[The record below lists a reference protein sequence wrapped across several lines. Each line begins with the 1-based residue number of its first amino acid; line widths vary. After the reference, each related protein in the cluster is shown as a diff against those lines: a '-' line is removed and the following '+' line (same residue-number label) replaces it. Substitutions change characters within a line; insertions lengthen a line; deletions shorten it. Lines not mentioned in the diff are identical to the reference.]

1 MEKKI
6 TQNSVGKRLWL
17 NTLLA
22 TSILGL
28 GISATPIAA
37 HAEDINNTV
46 QITSPDT
53 YKTKDTNL
61 NATVTNNDDGSQ
73 IIKIELPAN
82 KVKGN
87 DQKLN
92 FVATDI
98 DADSDG
104 SQEHQTVDS
113 GKIQRKND
121 NISFK
126 VNLSSTAL
134 SNKTLMTDPL
144 KITLLNS
151 KGETIVT
158 IEGITLEE
166 LQDMAKN
173 NANDTSNMIAAA
185 SSSNSTATTSD
196 KTDSSSNASSSAVS
210 SENKANNLSTA
221 PNMNPNGSTEASL
234 ANNTVT
240 STTSQASS
248 AAIPATASSSAASI
262 ANMNPNGNSSA
273 NSASSSSAETNGSS
287 SPTNSSSNPNSA
299 SSANASSASSSPAS
313 ENSQSKADQ
322 ALPQTGNKDQFY
334 LTVAGVV
341 ILAGAIGAYVGLKTR
356 KK

>member
-1 MEKKI
+1 MQKKI
-6 TQNSVGKRLWL
+6 NQKSISKRLWL
-17 NTLLA
+17 NALLA
-22 TSILGL
+22 TSILGV
-28 GISATPIAA
+28 GITVIPSTA
-37 HAEDINNTV
+37 HAADTNNTV
-46 QITSPDT
+46 QITSPDA
-53 YKTKDTNL
+53 YKTRDTDL

-73 IIKIELPAN
+73 TIKIELPAN
-82 KVKGN
+82 KIKGS
-87 DQKLN
+87 DPKLN

-113 GKIQRKND
+113 GKTQRKND
-121 NISFK
+121 NIGFK
-126 VNLSSTAL
+126 INVNSTAL

-151 KGETIVT
+151 KGETIAI

-173 NANDTSNMIAAA
+173 NASDTSSMIAAA
-185 SSSNSTATTSD
+185 SSSNLTATTSD

-248 AAIPATASSSAASI
+248 AATPTSSTASM

-273 NSASSSSAETNGSS
+273 NSASSSSTETSGSS
-287 SPTNSSSNPNSA
+287 SPANSSSNPNSA

-313 ENSQSKADQ
+313 EKSQSKADQ
-322 ALPQTGNKDQFY
+322 ALPQTGNTNQFY
-334 LTVAGVV
+334 LTIAGVV

>member
-73 IIKIELPAN
+73 TIKVELPAN

-144 KITLLNS
+144 KITLLNF
-151 KGETIVT
+151 KGETIAT
-158 IEGITLEE
+158 IEGITLGE

-173 NANDTSNMIAAA
+173 TASDT

-196 KTDSSSNASSSAVS
+196 KTDSSSNASSSTAS
-210 SENKANNLSTA
+210 SENKANNLSA
-221 PNMNPNGSTEASL
+221 ASNMNPNGSTEASL

-240 STTSQASS
+240 STPSQASS
-248 AAIPATASSSAASI
+248 AATPTSSTASM

-273 NSASSSSAETNGSS
+273 NSASSSSAETSGSS
-287 SPTNSSSNPNSA
+287 SPANSSSNPNSA

-322 ALPQTGNKDQFY
+322 ALPQTGNTNQFY
-334 LTVAGVV
+334 LTIAGVV

>member
-1 MEKKI
+1 MKKKI

-73 IIKIELPAN
+73 TIKVELPAN

-151 KGETIVT
+151 KGETIAT
-158 IEGITLEE
+158 IEGITLGE

-173 NANDTSNMIAAA
+173 TASDT

-196 KTDSSSNASSSAVS
+196 KTDSSSNASSSTAS
-210 SENKANNLSTA
+210 SENKANNLSA
-221 PNMNPNGSTEASL
+221 ASNMNPNGSTEASL

-240 STTSQASS
+240 STPSQASS
-248 AAIPATASSSAASI
+248 AATTTSSTASM

-273 NSASSSSAETNGSS
+273 NSASSSSAETSGSS
-287 SPTNSSSNPNSA
+287 SPANSSSNSNSA

-322 ALPQTGNKDQFY
+322 ALPQTGNTNQFY
-334 LTVAGVV
+334 LTIAGVV

>member
-1 MEKKI
+1 MKKKI

-53 YKTKDTNL
+53 YKTNDTNL

-92 FVATDI
+92 FVTTDI

-151 KGETIVT
+151 KGETIAT

-173 NANDTSNMIAAA
+173 NASDTSNMIAAA

-221 PNMNPNGSTEASL
+221 PNMNPNG
-234 ANNTVT
+234 
-240 STTSQASS
+240 
-248 AAIPATASSSAASI
+248 
-262 ANMNPNGNSSA
+262 NSSA
-273 NSASSSSAETNGSS
+273 NSASSSSAETSGSS

>member
-1 MEKKI
+1 MKKKI

-61 NATVTNNDDGSQ
+61 SATVTNNDDCSQ
-73 IIKIELPAN
+73 TIKVELPAN
-82 KVKGN
+82 RVKGN

-92 FVATDI
+92 FVATDS

-151 KGETIVT
+151 KGETIAT
-158 IEGITLEE
+158 IEGITLGE

-173 NANDTSNMIAAA
+173 NASDTSSMITAA

-196 KTDSSSNASSSAVS
+196 KTDSSSNASSSVAS
-210 SENKANNLSTA
+210 SENKANNLSSA

-240 STTSQASS
+240 STTSQVSS
-248 AAIPATASSSAASI
+248 ATTPTRTSSSAAAVTS
-262 ANMNPNGNSSA
+262 MNPNGNSSA
-273 NSASSSSAETNGSS
+273 NSASPSTTETSGSS
-287 SPTNSSSNPNSA
+287 SPANSSSNSSSA
-299 SSANASSASSSPAS
+299 SSANASSSPTS

-322 ALPQTGNKDQFY
+322 ALPQTGNTNQFY
-334 LTVAGVV
+334 LTIAGVV

>member
-1 MEKKI
+1 MEEKI
-6 TQNSVGKRLWL
+6 TQNSVGKHLWL

-73 IIKIELPAN
+73 TIKIELPAN

-151 KGETIVT
+151 KGETIAT

-173 NANDTSNMIAAA
+173 NASDTSSMIAAA
-185 SSSNSTATTSD
+185 SSSNLTATTSD

-248 AAIPATASSSAASI
+248 AATPATASSSAASI
-262 ANMNPNGNSSA
+262 ANMRNSSA
-273 NSASSSSAETNGSS
+273 NSVSSSSAETSGSS
-287 SPTNSSSNPNSA
+287 SPANSSSNPNSA

-322 ALPQTGNKDQFY
+322 ALPQTGNTNQFY
-334 LTVAGVV
+334 LTIAGVV

>member
-28 GISATPIAA
+28 GISATPIAV

-53 YKTKDTNL
+53 YKTKNTNL
-61 NATVTNNDDGSQ
+61 NARVTNNDDGSQ
-73 IIKIELPAN
+73 TIKVELPAN

-151 KGETIVT
+151 KGETIAT
-158 IEGITLEE
+158 IEGITLGE

-173 NANDTSNMIAAA
+173 NASDT

-196 KTDSSSNASSSAVS
+196 KTDSSNASSSTAS
-210 SENKANNLSTA
+210 SENKANNLSA
-221 PNMNPNGSTEASL
+221 ASNMNPNGSTEASL

-240 STTSQASS
+240 STPSQASS
-248 AAIPATASSSAASI
+248 AATPTSSTASM

-273 NSASSSSAETNGSS
+273 NSASSSSAETSGSS
-287 SPTNSSSNPNSA
+287 SPANSSSNPNSA
-299 SSANASSASSSPAS
+299 SSANTSSASSSPAS

-322 ALPQTGNKDQFY
+322 ALPQTGNTNQFY
-334 LTVAGVV
+334 LTIAGVV

>member
-6 TQNSVGKRLWL
+6 TQNSVGKHLWL

-73 IIKIELPAN
+73 TIKIELPAN
-82 KVKGN
+82 KIKGN

-151 KGETIVT
+151 KGETIAT

-173 NANDTSNMIAAA
+173 NASDTSSMIAAA
-185 SSSNSTATTSD
+185 SSSNLTATTSD

-248 AAIPATASSSAASI
+248 AATPATASSSAASI
-262 ANMNPNGNSSA
+262 ANMRNSSA
-273 NSASSSSAETNGSS
+273 NSASSSSAETSGSS
-287 SPTNSSSNPNSA
+287 SPANSSSNPNSA

-322 ALPQTGNKDQFY
+322 ALPQTGNTNQFY
-334 LTVAGVV
+334 LTIAGVV

>member
-1 MEKKI
+1 MKKKI

-28 GISATPIAA
+28 GTSATPIAA

-73 IIKIELPAN
+73 TIKVELPAN

-151 KGETIVT
+151 KGETIAT
-158 IEGITLEE
+158 IEGITLGE

-173 NANDTSNMIAAA
+173 TASDT

-196 KTDSSSNASSSAVS
+196 KTDSSSNASSSTAS
-210 SENKANNLSTA
+210 SENKANNLS
-221 PNMNPNGSTEASL
+221 
-234 ANNTVT
+234 
-240 STTSQASS
+240 
-248 AAIPATASSSAASI
+248 AAS
-262 ANMNPNGNSSA
+262 NMNPNGNSSA
-273 NSASSSSAETNGSS
+273 NSASSSSAETSGSS
-287 SPTNSSSNPNSA
+287 SPANSSSNSNSA

-322 ALPQTGNKDQFY
+322 ALPQTGNTNQFY
-334 LTVAGVV
+334 LTIAGVV

>member
-1 MEKKI
+1 MKKKI

-61 NATVTNNDDGSQ
+61 SATVTNNDDGSQ
-73 IIKIELPAN
+73 TIKVELPAN
-82 KVKGN
+82 RVKGN

-92 FVATDI
+92 FVATDS

-151 KGETIVT
+151 KGETIAT
-158 IEGITLEE
+158 IEGITLGE

-173 NANDTSNMIAAA
+173 NASDTSSMITAA

-196 KTDSSSNASSSAVS
+196 KTDSSSNASSSVAS
-210 SENKANNLSTA
+210 SENKANNLSSA

-240 STTSQASS
+240 STTSQVSS
-248 AAIPATASSSAASI
+248 AATPTRTSSSAAAVTS
-262 ANMNPNGNSSA
+262 MNPNGNSSA
-273 NSASSSSAETNGSS
+273 NSASPSTTETSGSS
-287 SPTNSSSNPNSA
+287 SPANSSSNSSSA
-299 SSANASSASSSPAS
+299 SSANASSSPTS

-322 ALPQTGNKDQFY
+322 ALPQTGNTNQFY
-334 LTVAGVV
+334 LTIAGVV

>member
-1 MEKKI
+1 MKKKI

-28 GISATPIAA
+28 GTSATPIAA

-73 IIKIELPAN
+73 TIKVELPAN

-126 VNLSSTAL
+126 INLSSTAL

-151 KGETIVT
+151 KGETIAT
-158 IEGITLEE
+158 IEGITLGE

-173 NANDTSNMIAAA
+173 TASDT

-196 KTDSSSNASSSAVS
+196 KTDSSSNASSSTAS
-210 SENKANNLSTA
+210 SENKANNLSA
-221 PNMNPNGSTEASL
+221 ASNMNPNGSTEASL

-240 STTSQASS
+240 STPSQASS
-248 AAIPATASSSAASI
+248 AATTTSSTASM

-273 NSASSSSAETNGSS
+273 NSASSSSAETSGSS
-287 SPTNSSSNPNSA
+287 SPANSSSNPNSA
-299 SSANASSASSSPAS
+299 SSANTSSASSSPAS

-322 ALPQTGNKDQFY
+322 ALPQTGNTNQFY
-334 LTVAGVV
+334 LTIAGVV

>member
-1 MEKKI
+1 MKKKI

-73 IIKIELPAN
+73 TIKVELPAN
-82 KVKGN
+82 RVKGN

-92 FVATDI
+92 FVATDS

-151 KGETIVT
+151 KGETIAT
-158 IEGITLEE
+158 IEGITLGE

-173 NANDTSNMIAAA
+173 NASDTSSMITAA

-196 KTDSSSNASSSAVS
+196 KTDSSSNASSSVAS
-210 SENKANNLSTA
+210 SENKANNLSSA

-240 STTSQASS
+240 STTSQVSS
-248 AAIPATASSSAASI
+248 AATPTRTSSSAAAVTS
-262 ANMNPNGNSSA
+262 MNPNGNSSA
-273 NSASSSSAETNGSS
+273 NSASPSTTETSGSS
-287 SPTNSSSNPNSA
+287 SPANSSSNSSSA
-299 SSANASSASSSPAS
+299 SSANASSSPTS
-313 ENSQSKADQ
+313 ENNQSKADQ
-322 ALPQTGNKDQFY
+322 ALPQTGNTNQFY
-334 LTVAGVV
+334 LTIAGVV

>member
-1 MEKKI
+1 MKKKI

-73 IIKIELPAN
+73 TIKVELPAN
-82 KVKGN
+82 RVKGN

-92 FVATDI
+92 FVATDS

-151 KGETIVT
+151 KGETIAT
-158 IEGITLEE
+158 IEGITLGE

-173 NANDTSNMIAAA
+173 NASDTSSIITAA
-185 SSSNSTATTSD
+185 SSSNSTATTSA
-196 KTDSSSNASSSAVS
+196 KTDSSSNASSSVAS
-210 SENKANNLSTA
+210 SENKANNLRAAS
-221 PNMNPNGSTEASL
+221 NMNPNGSTETSL
-234 ANNTVT
+234 ANNNVT
-240 STTSQASS
+240 STPSQASS
-248 AAIPATASSSAASI
+248 AATPATTTSSTASM

-273 NSASSSSAETNGSS
+273 NSASSSTTETSGSS
-287 SPTNSSSNPNSA
+287 SSANSSSNPSSA
-299 SSANASSASSSPAS
+299 SSANASSSQAS
-313 ENSQSKADQ
+313 ENSQSNADQ
-322 ALPQTGNKDQFY
+322 ALPQTGNTNQFY
-334 LTVAGVV
+334 LTIAGVV

>member
-73 IIKIELPAN
+73 TIKVELPAN

-144 KITLLNS
+144 KITLLNF
-151 KGETIVT
+151 KGETIAT
-158 IEGITLEE
+158 IEGITLGE

-173 NANDTSNMIAAA
+173 NVSDT

-196 KTDSSSNASSSAVS
+196 KTDSSSNASSSTAS
-210 SENKANNLSTA
+210 SENKANNLSA
-221 PNMNPNGSTEASL
+221 ASNMNPNGSTEASL

-240 STTSQASS
+240 STPSQASS
-248 AAIPATASSSAASI
+248 AATPTSSTASM

-273 NSASSSSAETNGSS
+273 NSASSSSAETSGSS
-287 SPTNSSSNPNSA
+287 SPANSSSNPNSA

-322 ALPQTGNKDQFY
+322 ALPQTGNTNQFY
-334 LTVAGVV
+334 LTIAGVV

>member
-6 TQNSVGKRLWL
+6 TQNSVGKHLWL

-73 IIKIELPAN
+73 TIKIELPAN

-151 KGETIVT
+151 KGETIAT

-173 NANDTSNMIAAA
+173 NASDTSSMIAAA
-185 SSSNSTATTSD
+185 SSSNLTATTSD

-248 AAIPATASSSAASI
+248 AATPATASSSAASI
-262 ANMNPNGNSSA
+262 ANMRNSSA
-273 NSASSSSAETNGSS
+273 NSASSSSAETSGSS
-287 SPTNSSSNPNSA
+287 SPANSSSNPNSA

-322 ALPQTGNKDQFY
+322 ALPQTGNTNQFY
-334 LTVAGVV
+334 LTIAGVV

>member
-73 IIKIELPAN
+73 TIKIELPAN

-144 KITLLNS
+144 KITLLNF
-151 KGETIVT
+151 KGETIAT
-158 IEGITLEE
+158 IEGITLGE

-173 NANDTSNMIAAA
+173 TASDT

-196 KTDSSSNASSSAVS
+196 KTDSSSNASSSTAS
-210 SENKANNLSTA
+210 SENKANNLSA
-221 PNMNPNGSTEASL
+221 ASNMNPNGSTEASL

-240 STTSQASS
+240 STPSQASS
-248 AAIPATASSSAASI
+248 AATPTSSTASM

-273 NSASSSSAETNGSS
+273 NSASSSSAETSGSS
-287 SPTNSSSNPNSA
+287 SPANSSSNSNSA

-322 ALPQTGNKDQFY
+322 ALPQTGNTNQFY
-334 LTVAGVV
+334 LTIAGVV

>member
-6 TQNSVGKRLWL
+6 TQNSVGKHLWL

-61 NATVTNNDDGSQ
+61 NAMVTNNDDGSQ
-73 IIKIELPAN
+73 TIKIELPAN

-151 KGETIVT
+151 KGETIAT
-158 IEGITLEE
+158 IEGITLGE

-173 NANDTSNMIAAA
+173 NASDT

-196 KTDSSSNASSSAVS
+196 KTDSSSNASSSTAS
-210 SENKANNLSTA
+210 SENKANNLSAA
-221 PNMNPNGSTEASL
+221 PNMNSNGSTEASL
-234 ANNTVT
+234 ANNTP
-240 STTSQASS
+240 SQASS
-248 AAIPATASSSAASI
+248 AATPTRTSSSAAAVTS
-262 ANMNPNGNSSA
+262 MNPNGNSSA
-273 NSASSSSAETNGSS
+273 NSASSSTTETGGSS
-287 SPTNSSSNPNSA
+287 SPANSSSNTSSA
-299 SSANASSASSSPAS
+299 SSANTSSSPAS

-322 ALPQTGNKDQFY
+322 ALPQTGNTNQFY
-334 LTVAGVV
+334 LTIAGVV

>member
-1 MEKKI
+1 MKKKI

-61 NATVTNNDDGSQ
+61 NTTVTNNDDGSQ
-73 IIKIELPAN
+73 TIKVELPAN

-151 KGETIVT
+151 KGETIAT
-158 IEGITLEE
+158 IEGITLGE
-166 LQDMAKN
+166 LQDMSKN
-173 NANDTSNMIAAA
+173 NASDT

-196 KTDSSSNASSSAVS
+196 KTDSSSNASSSTAS
-210 SENKANNLSTA
+210 SENKANNLSA
-221 PNMNPNGSTEASL
+221 VSNMNPNGSTEASL
-234 ANNTVT
+234 ANNTP
-240 STTSQASS
+240 SQASS
-248 AAIPATASSSAASI
+248 AATPTSSTASM

-273 NSASSSSAETNGSS
+273 NSASSFSAETSGSS
-287 SPTNSSSNPNSA
+287 SPANSSSNPNSA
-299 SSANASSASSSPAS
+299 SSANTSSASSSPAS

-322 ALPQTGNKDQFY
+322 ALPQTGNTNQFY
-334 LTVAGVV
+334 LTIAGVV

>member
-73 IIKIELPAN
+73 TIKIELPAN

-144 KITLLNS
+144 KITLLNF
-151 KGETIVT
+151 KGETIAT
-158 IEGITLEE
+158 IEGITLGE

-173 NANDTSNMIAAA
+173 NVSDT

-196 KTDSSSNASSSAVS
+196 KTDSSSNASSSTAS
-210 SENKANNLSTA
+210 SENKANNLSA
-221 PNMNPNGSTEASL
+221 ASNMNPNGSTEASL

-240 STTSQASS
+240 STPSQASS
-248 AAIPATASSSAASI
+248 AATPTSSTASM
-262 ANMNPNGNSSA
+262 ANMNPNGYSSA
-273 NSASSSSAETNGSS
+273 NSASSSSAETSGSS
-287 SPTNSSSNPNSA
+287 SPANSSSNPNSA

-322 ALPQTGNKDQFY
+322 ALPQTGNTNQFY
-334 LTVAGVV
+334 LTIAGVV

>member
-1 MEKKI
+1 MKKKI

-73 IIKIELPAN
+73 TIKVELPAN

-144 KITLLNS
+144 KITLLNF
-151 KGETIVT
+151 KGETIAT
-158 IEGITLEE
+158 IEGITLGE

-173 NANDTSNMIAAA
+173 TASDT

-196 KTDSSSNASSSAVS
+196 KTDSSSNASSSTAS
-210 SENKANNLSTA
+210 SENKANNLSA
-221 PNMNPNGSTEASL
+221 ASNMNPNGSTEASL

-240 STTSQASS
+240 STPSQASS
-248 AAIPATASSSAASI
+248 AATPTSSTASM

-273 NSASSSSAETNGSS
+273 NSASSSSAETSGSS
-287 SPTNSSSNPNSA
+287 SPANSSSNSNSA

-322 ALPQTGNKDQFY
+322 ALPQTGNTNQFY
-334 LTVAGVV
+334 LTIAGVV

>member
-28 GISATPIAA
+28 GISATPIAV

-53 YKTKDTNL
+53 YKTKNTNL
-61 NATVTNNDDGSQ
+61 NARVTNNDDGSQ
-73 IIKIELPAN
+73 TIKVELPAN

-151 KGETIVT
+151 KGETIAT
-158 IEGITLEE
+158 IEGITLGE

-173 NANDTSNMIAAA
+173 NASDT
-185 SSSNSTATTSD
+185 SSSNSTATSD
-196 KTDSSSNASSSAVS
+196 KTDSSSNASSSTAS
-210 SENKANNLSTA
+210 SENKANNLSA
-221 PNMNPNGSTEASL
+221 ASNMNPNGSTEASL

-240 STTSQASS
+240 STPSQASS
-248 AAIPATASSSAASI
+248 AATPTSSTASM

-273 NSASSSSAETNGSS
+273 NSASSSSAETSGSS
-287 SPTNSSSNPNSA
+287 SPANSSSNPNSA
-299 SSANASSASSSPAS
+299 SSANTSSASSSPAS

-322 ALPQTGNKDQFY
+322 ALPQTGNTNQFY
-334 LTVAGVV
+334 LTIDGVV

>member
-1 MEKKI
+1 MKKKI

-73 IIKIELPAN
+73 TIKVELPAN
-82 KVKGN
+82 RVKGN

-92 FVATDI
+92 FVATDS

-151 KGETIVT
+151 KGETIAT
-158 IEGITLEE
+158 IEGITLGE

-173 NANDTSNMIAAA
+173 NASDTSSIITAA

-196 KTDSSSNASSSAVS
+196 KTDSSSNASSSVAS
-210 SENKANNLSTA
+210 SENKANNLRAAS
-221 PNMNPNGSTEASL
+221 NMNPNGSTEASL

-240 STTSQASS
+240 STTSQA
-248 AAIPATASSSAASI
+248 SSAASI

>member
-1 MEKKI
+1 MKKKI

-73 IIKIELPAN
+73 TIKVELPAN
-82 KVKGN
+82 RVKGN

-92 FVATDI
+92 FVATDS

-151 KGETIVT
+151 KGETIAT
-158 IEGITLEE
+158 IEGITLGE

-173 NANDTSNMIAAA
+173 NASDTSSIITAA
-185 SSSNSTATTSD
+185 SSSNSTATTSA
-196 KTDSSSNASSSAVS
+196 KTDSSSNASSSTAS
-210 SENKANNLSTA
+210 SENKANNLSA
-221 PNMNPNGSTEASL
+221 VSNMNPNGSTEASL

-240 STTSQASS
+240 STTSQA
-248 AAIPATASSSAASI
+248 SSAASI

>member
-28 GISATPIAA
+28 GISATPIAV

-46 QITSPDT
+46 QSTSPDT
-53 YKTKDTNL
+53 HKTKNTNL
-61 NATVTNNDDGSQ
+61 NARVTNNDDGSQ
-73 IIKIELPAN
+73 TIKVELPAN

-151 KGETIVT
+151 KGETIAT
-158 IEGITLEE
+158 IEGITLGE

-173 NANDTSNMIAAA
+173 NASDT
-185 SSSNSTATTSD
+185 SSSNSTATSD
-196 KTDSSSNASSSAVS
+196 KTDSSSNASSSTAS
-210 SENKANNLSTA
+210 SENKANNLSA
-221 PNMNPNGSTEASL
+221 ASNMNPNGSTEASL

-240 STTSQASS
+240 STPSQASS
-248 AAIPATASSSAASI
+248 AATPTSSTASM

-273 NSASSSSAETNGSS
+273 NSASSSSAEASGSS
-287 SPTNSSSNPNSA
+287 SPANSSSNPNSA
-299 SSANASSASSSPAS
+299 SSANTSSASSSPAS

-322 ALPQTGNKDQFY
+322 ALPQTGNTNQFY
-334 LTVAGVV
+334 LTIAGVV

>member
-1 MEKKI
+1 MKKKI

-73 IIKIELPAN
+73 TIKVELPAN

-151 KGETIVT
+151 KGETIAT
-158 IEGITLEE
+158 IEGITLGE

-173 NANDTSNMIAAA
+173 TASDT

-196 KTDSSSNASSSAVS
+196 KTDSSSNASSSTAS
-210 SENKANNLSTA
+210 SENKANNLSA
-221 PNMNPNGSTEASL
+221 ASNMNPNGSTEASL

-240 STTSQASS
+240 STPSQASS
-248 AAIPATASSSAASI
+248 AATTTSSTASM

-273 NSASSSSAETNGSS
+273 NSASSSSAETSGSS
-287 SPTNSSSNPNSA
+287 SPANSSSNPNSA

-322 ALPQTGNKDQFY
+322 ALPQTGNTNQFY
-334 LTVAGVV
+334 LTIAGVV

>member
-28 GISATPIAA
+28 GISATPIAV

-53 YKTKDTNL
+53 YKTKNTNL
-61 NATVTNNDDGSQ
+61 NARVTNNDDSSQ
-73 IIKIELPAN
+73 TIKVELPAN

-151 KGETIVT
+151 KGETIAT
-158 IEGITLEE
+158 IEGITLGE

-173 NANDTSNMIAAA
+173 NASDT
-185 SSSNSTATTSD
+185 SSSNSTATSD
-196 KTDSSSNASSSAVS
+196 KTDSSSNASSSTAS
-210 SENKANNLSTA
+210 SENKANNLSA
-221 PNMNPNGSTEASL
+221 ASNMNPNGSTEASL

-240 STTSQASS
+240 STPSQASS
-248 AAIPATASSSAASI
+248 AATPTSSTASM

-273 NSASSSSAETNGSS
+273 NSASSSSAETSGSS
-287 SPTNSSSNPNSA
+287 SPANSSSNPNSA
-299 SSANASSASSSPAS
+299 SSANTSSASSSPAS

-322 ALPQTGNKDQFY
+322 ALPQTGNTNQFY
-334 LTVAGVV
+334 LTIAGVV

>member
-28 GISATPIAA
+28 GISATPIAV

-53 YKTKDTNL
+53 YKTKNTNL
-61 NATVTNNDDGSQ
+61 NARVTNNDDGSQ
-73 IIKIELPAN
+73 TIKVELPAN

-151 KGETIVT
+151 KGETI
-158 IEGITLEE
+158 
-166 LQDMAKN
+166 
-173 NANDTSNMIAAA
+173 
-185 SSSNSTATTSD
+185 ATN
-196 KTDSSSNASSSAVS
+196 KTDSSSNASSSTAS
-210 SENKANNLSTA
+210 SENKANNLSA
-221 PNMNPNGSTEASL
+221 ASNMNPNGSTEASL

-240 STTSQASS
+240 STPSQASS
-248 AAIPATASSSAASI
+248 AATPTSSTASM

-273 NSASSSSAETNGSS
+273 NSASSSSAETSGSS
-287 SPTNSSSNPNSA
+287 SPANSSSNPNSA
-299 SSANASSASSSPAS
+299 SSANTSSASSSPAS

-322 ALPQTGNKDQFY
+322 ALPQTGNTNQFY
-334 LTVAGVV
+334 LTIAGVV

>member
-1 MEKKI
+1 MKKKI

-73 IIKIELPAN
+73 TIKVELPAN
-82 KVKGN
+82 KVN
-87 DQKLN
+87 
-92 FVATDI
+92 
-98 DADSDG
+98 G

-151 KGETIVT
+151 KGETIAT
-158 IEGITLEE
+158 IEGITLGE
-166 LQDMAKN
+166 LQDMSKN
-173 NANDTSNMIAAA
+173 NASDT

-196 KTDSSSNASSSAVS
+196 KTDSSSNASSSTAS
-210 SENKANNLSTA
+210 SENKANNLNTA

-234 ANNTVT
+234 ANNTP
-240 STTSQASS
+240 SQASS
-248 AAIPATASSSAASI
+248 AATPTRTSSSAAAVTS
-262 ANMNPNGNSSA
+262 MNPNGNSSA
-273 NSASSSSAETNGSS
+273 NSASSSTTETSGSS
-287 SPTNSSSNPNSA
+287 SPANSSSNTSSA
-299 SSANASSASSSPAS
+299 SSANTSSSPAS

-322 ALPQTGNKDQFY
+322 ALPQTGNTNQFY
-334 LTVAGVV
+334 LTIAGVV

>member
-73 IIKIELPAN
+73 TIKIELPAN

-144 KITLLNS
+144 KITLLNF
-151 KGETIVT
+151 KGETIAT
-158 IEGITLEE
+158 IEGITLGE

-173 NANDTSNMIAAA
+173 NVSDT

-196 KTDSSSNASSSAVS
+196 KTDSSSNASSSTAS
-210 SENKANNLSTA
+210 SENKANNLSA
-221 PNMNPNGSTEASL
+221 ASNMNPNGSTEASL

-240 STTSQASS
+240 STPSQASS
-248 AAIPATASSSAASI
+248 AATTTSSTASM

-273 NSASSSSAETNGSS
+273 NSASSSSAETSGSS
-287 SPTNSSSNPNSA
+287 SPANSSSNPNSA

-322 ALPQTGNKDQFY
+322 ALPQTGNTNQFY
-334 LTVAGVV
+334 LTIAGVV

>member
-1 MEKKI
+1 MKKKI

-28 GISATPIAA
+28 GTSATPIAA

-73 IIKIELPAN
+73 TIKVELPAN

-151 KGETIVT
+151 KGETIAT
-158 IEGITLEE
+158 IEGITLGE

-173 NANDTSNMIAAA
+173 TASDT
-185 SSSNSTATTSD
+185 SSSNSTGLD
-196 KTDSSSNASSSAVS
+196 IFR
-210 SENKANNLSTA
+210 EG
-221 PNMNPNGSTEASL
+221 M
-234 ANNTVT
+234 
-240 STTSQASS
+240 
-248 AAIPATASSSAASI
+248 SI
-262 ANMNPNGNSSA
+262 
-273 NSASSSSAETNGSS
+273 
-287 SPTNSSSNPNSA
+287 
-299 SSANASSASSSPAS
+299 
-313 ENSQSKADQ
+313 
-322 ALPQTGNKDQFY
+322 L
-334 LTVAGVV
+334 
-341 ILAGAIGAYVGLKTR
+341 R
-356 KK
+356 KN

>member
-1 MEKKI
+1 MKKKI

-53 YKTKDTNL
+53 YKTNDTNL

-151 KGETIVT
+151 KGETIAT

-173 NANDTSNMIAAA
+173 NASNTSNMIAAA

-221 PNMNPNGSTEASL
+221 PNMNPNG
-234 ANNTVT
+234 
-240 STTSQASS
+240 
-248 AAIPATASSSAASI
+248 
-262 ANMNPNGNSSA
+262 NSSA
-273 NSASSSSAETNGSS
+273 NSASSSSAETSGSS

>member
-28 GISATPIAA
+28 GISATPIAV

-53 YKTKDTNL
+53 HKTKNTNL
-61 NATVTNNDDGSQ
+61 NARVTNNDDGSQ
-73 IIKIELPAN
+73 TIKVELPAN

-151 KGETIVT
+151 KGETIAT
-158 IEGITLEE
+158 IEGITLGE

-173 NANDTSNMIAAA
+173 NASDT
-185 SSSNSTATTSD
+185 SSSNSTATSD
-196 KTDSSSNASSSAVS
+196 KTDSSSNASSSTAS
-210 SENKANNLSTA
+210 SENKANNLSA
-221 PNMNPNGSTEASL
+221 ASNMNPNGSTEASL

-240 STTSQASS
+240 STPSQASS
-248 AAIPATASSSAASI
+248 AATPTSSTASM

-273 NSASSSSAETNGSS
+273 NSASSSSAEASGSS
-287 SPTNSSSNPNSA
+287 SPANSSSNPNSA
-299 SSANASSASSSPAS
+299 SSANTSSASSSPAS

-322 ALPQTGNKDQFY
+322 ALPQTGNTNQFY
-334 LTVAGVV
+334 LTIAGVV

>member
-1 MEKKI
+1 MKKKI

-73 IIKIELPAN
+73 TIKIELPAN

-144 KITLLNS
+144 KITLLNF
-151 KGETIVT
+151 KGETIAT
-158 IEGITLEE
+158 IEGITLGE

-173 NANDTSNMIAAA
+173 NVSDT

-196 KTDSSSNASSSAVS
+196 KTDSSSNASSSTAS
-210 SENKANNLSTA
+210 SENKANNLSA
-221 PNMNPNGSTEASL
+221 ASNMNPNGSTEASL

-240 STTSQASS
+240 STPSQASS
-248 AAIPATASSSAASI
+248 AATPTSSTASM

-273 NSASSSSAETNGSS
+273 NSASSSSAETSGSS
-287 SPTNSSSNPNSA
+287 SPANSSSNPNSA

-322 ALPQTGNKDQFY
+322 ALPQTGNTNQFY
-334 LTVAGVV
+334 LTIAGVV

>member
-28 GISATPIAA
+28 GISATPIAV

-53 YKTKDTNL
+53 YKTKNTNL
-61 NATVTNNDDGSQ
+61 NARVTNNDDGSQ
-73 IIKIELPAN
+73 TIKVELPAN

-104 SQEHQTVDS
+104 SQEHQNVDS
-113 GKIQRKND
+113 GKIQRQNE
-121 NISFK
+121 NISYK

-151 KGETIVT
+151 KGETIAT
-158 IEGITLEE
+158 IEGITLGE

-173 NANDTSNMIAAA
+173 NASDT
-185 SSSNSTATTSD
+185 SSSNSTATSD
-196 KTDSSSNASSSAVS
+196 KTDSSSNASSSTAS
-210 SENKANNLSTA
+210 SENKANNLSA
-221 PNMNPNGSTEASL
+221 ASNMNPNGSTEASL

-240 STTSQASS
+240 STPSQASS
-248 AAIPATASSSAASI
+248 AATPTSSTASM

-273 NSASSSSAETNGSS
+273 NSASSSSAETSGSS
-287 SPTNSSSNPNSA
+287 SPANSSSNPNSA
-299 SSANASSASSSPAS
+299 SSANTSSASSSPAS
-313 ENSQSKADQ
+313 ENSQSKTDQ
-322 ALPQTGNKDQFY
+322 ALPQTGNTNQFY
-334 LTVAGVV
+334 LTIAGVV

>member
-6 TQNSVGKRLWL
+6 TQNSVGKHLWL

-73 IIKIELPAN
+73 TIKIELPAN

-151 KGETIVT
+151 KGETIAT

-173 NANDTSNMIAAA
+173 NASDTSSMIAAA
-185 SSSNSTATTSD
+185 SSSNLTATTSD

-248 AAIPATASSSAASI
+248 AATPATASSSAASI
-262 ANMNPNGNSSA
+262 ANMRNSSA
-273 NSASSSSAETNGSS
+273 NSVSSSSAETSGSS
-287 SPTNSSSNPNSA
+287 SPANSSSNPNSA

-322 ALPQTGNKDQFY
+322 ALPQTGNTNQFY
-334 LTVAGVV
+334 LTIAGVV

>member
-1 MEKKI
+1 MKKKI

-73 IIKIELPAN
+73 TIKVELPAN

-151 KGETIVT
+151 KGETIAT
-158 IEGITLEE
+158 IEGITLGE
-166 LQDMAKN
+166 LQDMSKN
-173 NANDTSNMIAAA
+173 NASDT

-196 KTDSSSNASSSAVS
+196 KTDSSSNASSSTAS
-210 SENKANNLSTA
+210 SENKANNLNTD

-234 ANNTVT
+234 ANNTP
-240 STTSQASS
+240 SQASS
-248 AAIPATASSSAASI
+248 AATPTRTSSSAAAVTS
-262 ANMNPNGNSSA
+262 MNPNGNSSA
-273 NSASSSSAETNGSS
+273 NSASSSTTETSGSS
-287 SPTNSSSNPNSA
+287 SPANSSSNTSSA
-299 SSANASSASSSPAS
+299 SSANTSSSPAS

-322 ALPQTGNKDQFY
+322 ALPQTGNTNQFY
-334 LTVAGVV
+334 LTIAGVV

>member
-73 IIKIELPAN
+73 TIKIELPAN

-151 KGETIVT
+151 KGETIAT
-158 IEGITLEE
+158 IEGITLGE

-173 NANDTSNMIAAA
+173 NVSDT

-196 KTDSSSNASSSAVS
+196 KTDSSSNASSSTAS
-210 SENKANNLSTA
+210 SENKANNLSA
-221 PNMNPNGSTEASL
+221 ASNMNPNGSTEASL

-240 STTSQASS
+240 STPSQASS
-248 AAIPATASSSAASI
+248 AATPTSSTASM

-273 NSASSSSAETNGSS
+273 NSASSSSAETSGSS
-287 SPTNSSSNPNSA
+287 SPANSSSNSNSA

-322 ALPQTGNKDQFY
+322 ALPQTGNTNQFY
-334 LTVAGVV
+334 LTIAGVV

>member
-1 MEKKI
+1 MKKKI

-53 YKTKDTNL
+53 YKTKNTNL
-61 NATVTNNDDGSQ
+61 NARVTNNDDGSQ
-73 IIKIELPAN
+73 TIKVELPAN

-151 KGETIVT
+151 KGETIAT
-158 IEGITLEE
+158 IEGITLGE
-166 LQDMAKN
+166 LKDMAKN
-173 NANDTSNMIAAA
+173 NASDT

-196 KTDSSSNASSSAVS
+196 KTDSSSNASSSTAS
-210 SENKANNLSTA
+210 SENKANNLSA
-221 PNMNPNGSTEASL
+221 ASNMNPNGSTEASL

-240 STTSQASS
+240 STPSQASS
-248 AAIPATASSSAASI
+248 AATPTSSTASM

-273 NSASSSSAETNGSS
+273 NSASSSSAETSGSS
-287 SPTNSSSNPNSA
+287 SPANSSSNPNSA

-322 ALPQTGNKDQFY
+322 ALPQTGNRNQFY
-334 LTVAGVV
+334 LTIAGVV

>member
-1 MEKKI
+1 MKKKI

-61 NATVTNNDDGSQ
+61 SATVTNNDDGSQ
-73 IIKIELPAN
+73 TIKVELPAN
-82 KVKGN
+82 RVKGN

-92 FVATDI
+92 FVATDS

-134 SNKTLMTDPL
+134 RNKTLMTDPL

-151 KGETIVT
+151 KGETIAT
-158 IEGITLEE
+158 IEGITLGE

-173 NANDTSNMIAAA
+173 NASDTSSMITAA

-196 KTDSSSNASSSAVS
+196 KTDSSSNASSSVAS
-210 SENKANNLSTA
+210 SENKANNLSSA

-240 STTSQASS
+240 STTSQVSS
-248 AAIPATASSSAASI
+248 AATPTRTSSSAAAVTS
-262 ANMNPNGNSSA
+262 MNPNGNSSA
-273 NSASSSSAETNGSS
+273 NSASPSTTETSGSS
-287 SPTNSSSNPNSA
+287 SPANSSSNSSSA
-299 SSANASSASSSPAS
+299 SSANASSSPTS

-322 ALPQTGNKDQFY
+322 ALPQTGNTNQFY
-334 LTVAGVV
+334 LTIAGVV

>member
-73 IIKIELPAN
+73 TIKIELPAN

-144 KITLLNS
+144 KITLLNF
-151 KGETIVT
+151 KGETIAT
-158 IEGITLEE
+158 IEGITLGE

-173 NANDTSNMIAAA
+173 NVSDT

-196 KTDSSSNASSSAVS
+196 KTDSSSNASSSTAS
-210 SENKANNLSTA
+210 SENKANNLSA
-221 PNMNPNGSTEASL
+221 ASNMNPNGSTEASL

-240 STTSQASS
+240 STPSQASS
-248 AAIPATASSSAASI
+248 AATPTSSTASM

-273 NSASSSSAETNGSS
+273 NSASSSSAETSGSS
-287 SPTNSSSNPNSA
+287 SPANSSSNSNSA

-322 ALPQTGNKDQFY
+322 ALPQTGNTNQFY
-334 LTVAGVV
+334 LTIAGVV